1 MRGLKNLVW
10 RQVCGKVRKAM
21 RFKRRLHKMKENI
34 FDLLVERGYVAQV
47 THEDE
52 VRDYLSK
59 KGATFYIGFD
69 PTADSLHAGHLL
81 QLMVMRHMQ
90 DAGIV
95 PIALMGGGTGYIGD
109 PSGRT
114 DMRSVMSP
122 ETIEHN
128 VKCFEKQMN
137 RILNIS
143 EGKIIFANNADWL
156 VPMNYIE
163 FIREVGPHFTVNRM
177 LSADCYKQRLDS
189 GLTFLE
195 FNYMMLQAYDFLTL
209 FRTYGCRLQ
218 AGGDDQWSNIIAGAE
233 LIRRKDR
240 EPAYGMTFQLLTTAS
255 GEKMGK
261 TARGALWLD
270 EDKCSVY
277 DFYQYWRNVEDEV
290 VTRSMRLLTM
300 LPLGEIAEYD
310 KLTGS
315 DINIAKERLALE
327 VTSIVHGREK
337 AEQAAQA
344 ARSVFGAGGDDTSMP
359 TETISRENLGSTFID
374 LLAKYGLMSSKS
386 EARRLI
392 GQGGFYVGNENVRE
406 LFATLDEDAFTDGE
420 LIIRLG
426 KKRHIKL
433 VIE

>member
-1 MRGLKNLVW
+1 
-10 RQVCGKVRKAM
+10 
-21 RFKRRLHKMKENI
+21 MKKNI
-34 FDLLVERGYVAQV
+34 FDTLVERGYVAQV
-47 THEDE
+47 THENE
-52 VRDYLSK
+52 VRDYLSNE
-59 KGATFYIGFD
+59 GATFYVGFD

-90 DAGIV
+90 NAGIV

-122 ETIEHN
+122 ETIEYN
-128 VKCFEKQMN
+128 VGCFAEQMK
-137 RILNIS
+137 RILDIS
-143 EGKIIFANNADWL
+143 NGKIIFVNNADWL

-195 FNYMMLQAYDFLTL
+195 FNYMMLQAYDFLNL

-218 AGGDDQWSNIIAGAE
+218 AGGDDQWSNIIAGTE
-233 LIRRKDR
+233 LIRRKEQ

-300 LPLGEIAEYD
+300 LPLEEIAEYD

-315 DINIAKERLALE
+315 DINVAKERLALE

-344 ARSVFGAGGDDTSMP
+344 ARSVFGEGGDDASVP
-359 TETISRENLGSTFID
+359 TENITREDLGSTFID
-374 LLAKYGLMSSKS
+374 ILTKYGMTASKS

-392 GQGGFYVGNENVRE
+392 SQGGFYVGDENVKE
-406 LFATLDEDAFTDGE
+406 LFATLEEDAFSDGE
-420 LIIRLG
+420 LLIRLG
-426 KKRHIKL
+426 KKRYVKL
-433 VIE
+433 VID

>member
-1 MRGLKNLVW
+1 
-10 RQVCGKVRKAM
+10 
-21 RFKRRLHKMKENI
+21 MKKII
-34 FDLLVERGYVAQV
+34 FDTLVERGYVAQV
-47 THEDE
+47 THENE
-52 VRDYLSK
+52 VRDYLSNE
-59 KGATFYIGFD
+59 GATFYVGFD

-90 DAGIV
+90 NAGIV

-122 ETIEHN
+122 ETIEYN
-128 VKCFEKQMN
+128 VDCFAEQMK
-137 RILNIS
+137 RILDIS
-143 EGKIIFANNADWL
+143 DGKIIFVNNADWL

-195 FNYMMLQAYDFLTL
+195 FNYMMLQAYDFLNL

-218 AGGDDQWSNIIAGAE
+218 AGGDDQWSNIIAGTE
-233 LIRRKDR
+233 LIRRKEQ

-300 LPLGEIAEYD
+300 LPLEEIAEYD

-315 DINIAKERLALE
+315 DINVAKERLALE
-327 VTSIVHGREK
+327 VTSIVHGRQK

-344 ARSVFGAGGDDTSMP
+344 ARSVFGGDGDDASVP
-359 TETISRENLGSTFID
+359 TENITRDDLGSTFID
-374 LLAKYGLMSSKS
+374 ILTKYGLTASKS

-392 GQGGFYVGNENVRE
+392 SQGGFYVGDENVKE
-406 LFATLDEDAFTDGE
+406 LFATLEEDAFSDGE
-420 LIIRLG
+420 LLIRLG
-426 KKRHIKL
+426 KKRYVKL
-433 VIE
+433 VID

>member
-1 MRGLKNLVW
+1 
-10 RQVCGKVRKAM
+10 
-21 RFKRRLHKMKENI
+21 
-34 FDLLVERGYVAQV
+34 
-47 THEDE
+47 
-52 VRDYLSK
+52 
-59 KGATFYIGFD
+59 
-69 PTADSLHAGHLL
+69 
-81 QLMVMRHMQ
+81 
-90 DAGIV
+90 
-95 PIALMGGGTGYIGD
+95 
-109 PSGRT
+109 
-114 DMRSVMSP
+114 MRSVMSP
-122 ETIEHN
+122 ETIEYN
-128 VKCFEKQMN
+128 VGCFAEQMK
-137 RILNIS
+137 RILDIS
-143 EGKIIFANNADWL
+143 DGKIIFVNNADWL

-195 FNYMMLQAYDFLTL
+195 FNYMMLQAYDFLNL

-218 AGGDDQWSNIIAGAE
+218 AGGDDQWSNIIAGTE
-233 LIRRKDR
+233 LIRRKEQ

-300 LPLGEIAEYD
+300 LPLEEIAEYD
-310 KLTGS
+310 KLIGS
-315 DINIAKERLALE
+315 DINVAKERLALE

-344 ARSVFGAGGDDTSMP
+344 ARSVFGGGGDDASVP
-359 TETISRENLGSTFID
+359 TENITREDLGSTFID
-374 LLAKYGLMSSKS
+374 VLTKYGLTASKS

-392 GQGGFYVGNENVRE
+392 SQGGFYVGDENVKE
-406 LFATLDEDAFTDGE
+406 LFATLDEDAFSGGE
-420 LIIRLG
+420 LLIRLG
-426 KKRHIKL
+426 KKRYVKL
-433 VIE
+433 VID

>member
-1 MRGLKNLVW
+1 
-10 RQVCGKVRKAM
+10 
-21 RFKRRLHKMKENI
+21 MKKNI
-34 FDLLVERGYVAQV
+34 FDTLVERGYVAQV
-47 THEDE
+47 THENE

-59 KGATFYIGFD
+59 EGATFYVGFD
-69 PTADSLHAGHLL
+69 PTADSLHVGHLR

-90 DAGIV
+90 NAGIV

-109 PSGRT
+109 PSDRT

-122 ETIEHN
+122 ETIEYN
-128 VKCFEKQMN
+128 VGCFAEQMK
-137 RILNIS
+137 RILDIS
-143 EGKIIFANNADWL
+143 DGKIIFVNNADWL

-195 FNYMMLQAYDFLTL
+195 FNYMMLQAYDFLNL

-218 AGGDDQWSNIIAGAE
+218 AGGDDQWSNIIAGTE
-233 LIRRKDR
+233 LIRRKEQ

-300 LPLGEIAEYD
+300 LPLEEIAEYD
-310 KLTGS
+310 KLIGS
-315 DINIAKERLALE
+315 DINVAKERLALE

-344 ARSVFGAGGDDTSMP
+344 ARSVFGGGGDDASVP
-359 TETISRENLGSTFID
+359 TENIMREDLGSTFID
-374 LLAKYGLMSSKS
+374 VLTKYGLTASKS

-392 GQGGFYVGNENVRE
+392 SQGGFYVGDENVKE
-406 LFATLDEDAFTDGE
+406 LFATLDEDAFSGGE
-420 LIIRLG
+420 LLIRLG
-426 KKRHIKL
+426 KKRYVKL
-433 VIE
+433 VID